1 MWLVACAGARRLG
14 LLDPGRVERSF
25 TLRFK
30 DGQTRRFQAPLTVFE
45 QVSWLIVRSWNK
57 KSPPPFLD
65 LVKIALCVHADSSM
79 PACRFRVEIH
89 FHRSWG
95 LGSGKSEIHRIRKES
110 SAPGPPNHCVTATG
124 RSNRQVHAGAHHGAI
139 SATTT
144 PSVTATGR
152 CIGSAHNGAEGGN
165 PDRSRHRQSR
175 GNHEATRGHQ
185 RPTESRARVDGAIN
199 ACRCDSCSRSST

>member
-1 MWLVACAGARRLG
+1 MRACR
-14 LLDPGRVERSF
+14 
-25 TLRFK
+25 
-30 DGQTRRFQAPLTVFE
+30 QQ
-45 QVSWLIVRSWNK
+45 
-57 KSPPPFLD
+57 
-65 LVKIALCVHADSSM
+65 HAC
-79 PACRFRVEIH
+79 ACRFRVEIH

-152 CIGSAHNGAEGGN
+152 CIGSAHNGAEGRTGHVTGN
-165 PDRSRHRQSR
+165 QEAIMRQPEVINDPLNLGRASTARSTRP
-175 GNHEATRGHQ
+175 GATAAHVAAPMGASK
-185 RPTESRARVDGAIN
+185 TVETSRARSPLVQRGLGFVRALLHAHQLRVDGMSLGEHEPAAIRRN
-199 ACRCDSCSRSST
+199 HVRASLSIAPRSLTS